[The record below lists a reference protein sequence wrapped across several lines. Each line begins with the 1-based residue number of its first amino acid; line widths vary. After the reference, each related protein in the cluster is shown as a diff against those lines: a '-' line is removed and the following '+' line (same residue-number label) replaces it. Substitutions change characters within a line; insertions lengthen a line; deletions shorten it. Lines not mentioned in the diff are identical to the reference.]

1 MVKIAVVWVFP
12 SRKAWICQMPD
23 TNLAICSIFSSS
35 DSRLPIGSGFLLCR
49 FSLTE
54 ILVEGREV
62 LLMMI
67 HRCNALIGESFSLAI
82 CTPLQVVVPASAWIE
97 LSPPPA
103 KADALANK
111 PCSFAFGH
119 WPSCGIRS
127 VVSPFIINI
136 IWFDITFAKLRLF
149 WDNTKSR
156 P

>member
-1 MVKIAVVWVFP
+1 MVKIAVVRVFP

-67 HRCNALIGESFSLAI
+67 HRCNALLMVCKVTTLFWENQCFGSKNAI
-82 CTPLQVVVPASAWIE
+82 LSILSHLCAPKHQYFLEKVPFNDTTFRIIHYLCIWVGAAWKD
-97 LSPPPA
+97 L
-103 KADALANK
+103 LR
-111 PCSFAFGH
+111 
-119 WPSCGIRS
+119 WRL
-127 VVSPFIINI
+127 NI
-136 IWFDITFAKLRLF
+136 I
-149 WDNTKSR
+149 
-156 P
+156 